1 MDANSLKA
9 ELHKFID
16 SADEQS
22 LKIALGI
29 IKTEELESDFFLTRE
44 HKYLLDER
52 LSDCKGNPDTGS
64 DWKAVR
70 DRTLGKL

>member
-22 LKIALGI
+22 LQIALGI
-29 IKTEELESDFFLTRE
+29 IKTEELESDFFLTKE
-44 HKYLLDER
+44 HKDLLDER
-52 LSDCKGNPDTGS
+52 LGDYKRNPDTGS
-64 DWKAVR
+64 DWEAVR
-70 DRTLGKL
+70 GRTLGKL